1 MNTAIV
7 PVHIAIIPDGNR
19 RWARTRNL
27 PTFEG
32 HRRGFDRANE
42 LVRFGHKLGVSTMT
56 LWAFSTENW
65 QRTKDEVGYLM
76 QLYEVMIDK
85 YLKEAHEENTRII
98 HLGRKDRLP
107 ESLKKKI
114 ANAEKE
120 TLDYEKNYICVGI
133 DYGGEDEIMRAIQKI
148 SLTPGEW
155 TKDKLFSSL
164 DTAALPQQ
172 SVDMVI
178 RTSGE
183 WRTSGFMPLQTAYSE
198 YFFSKLLFP
207 DFDCEQLQIAINE
220 YAARKRRFGK

>member
-1 MNTAIV
+1 MNTVTV
-7 PVHIAIIPDGNR
+7 PTHIAIVPDGNR
-19 RWARTRNL
+19 RWARMRNL

-42 LVRFGHKLGVSTMT
+42 LVHFGHKLGVSTMT

-76 QLYEVMIDK
+76 QLYEVMIDR

-107 ESLKKKI
+107 ESLRKKI
-114 ANAEKE
+114 INAEKE
-120 TLDYEKNYICVGI
+120 TLNYVKNYLCVGI
-133 DYGGEDEIMRAIQKI
+133 DYGGEDEIMRAIKKA
-148 SLTPGEW
+148 SLIPGEW

-172 SVDMVI
+172 FVDLVI

-198 YFFSKLLFP
+198 YYFSKLLFP
-207 DFDCEQLQIAINE
+207 DFDSEQLQIAINE
-220 YAARKRRFGK
+220 YNTRKRRFGK